1 MISNRPPRPK
11 GRRRRE
17 SGKETG
23 PVTEPSD
30 SELRQMAR
38 KLFGRDI
45 DAARIGAFR
54 ARLAHMTR
62 VKALLE
68 DWEGRLGESEP
79 VTVYRIPAPEGRE
92 P

>member
-1 MISNRPPRPK
+1 M
-11 GRRRRE
+11 
-17 SGKETG
+17 
-23 PVTEPSD
+23 TEPSD

-45 DAARIGAFR
+45 DAARIATFR
-54 ARLAHMTR
+54 ARLAHMAR
-62 VKALLE
+62 VKALIE

-79 VTVYRIPAPEGRE
+79 VTIYRAPAPEGRE

>member
-1 MISNRPPRPK
+1 M
-11 GRRRRE
+11 
-17 SGKETG
+17 
-23 PVTEPSD
+23 TEPSN
-30 SELRQMAR
+30 SELRQMAH

-45 DAARIGAFR
+45 DAARIATFR
-54 ARLAHMTR
+54 ARLVHMAR

-79 VTVYRIPAPEGRE
+79 VTVYRVRHPRAESRDGGPRAVTGDRE

>member
-1 MISNRPPRPK
+1 M
-11 GRRRRE
+11 
-17 SGKETG
+17 
-23 PVTEPSD
+23 TEPSD

-45 DAARIGAFR
+45 DAARIATFR
-54 ARLAHMTR
+54 GRLVHMAR

-79 VTVYRIPAPEGRE
+79 VTVYRVPVPGGRE

>member
-1 MISNRPPRPK
+1 M
-11 GRRRRE
+11 
-17 SGKETG
+17 
-23 PVTEPSD
+23 TEPSD
-30 SELRQMAR
+30 SELRRMAR

-45 DAARIGAFR
+45 DAARIAAFR
-54 ARLAHMTR
+54 GRLVHMAR

-79 VTVYRIPAPEGRE
+79 VTVYRVPAPAGRE

>member
-1 MISNRPPRPK
+1 M
-11 GRRRRE
+11 
-17 SGKETG
+17 
-23 PVTEPSD
+23 TEPSD

-45 DAARIGAFR
+45 DAARVATFR
-54 ARLAHMTR
+54 GRLVHMAR

-79 VTVYRIPAPEGRE
+79 VTVYRVPAPGSGTGGQE

>member
-1 MISNRPPRPK
+1 M
-11 GRRRRE
+11 
-17 SGKETG
+17 
-23 PVTEPSD
+23 TEPSD

-45 DAARIGAFR
+45 DAARIATFR
-54 ARLAHMTR
+54 MRLAHMAR
-62 VKALLE
+62 VKALLA

-79 VTVYRIPAPEGRE
+79 VTLYRVSAPGGRE

>member
-1 MISNRPPRPK
+1 M
-11 GRRRRE
+11 
-17 SGKETG
+17 
-23 PVTEPSD
+23 TEPSD

-45 DAARIGAFR
+45 DAARIATFR
-54 ARLAHMTR
+54 GHLVHMAR

-79 VTVYRIPAPEGRE
+79 VTVYRVPAPEGRE
-92 P
+92 PSRGSREP

>member
-1 MISNRPPRPK
+1 M
-11 GRRRRE
+11 
-17 SGKETG
+17 
-23 PVTEPSD
+23 TEPSD

-45 DAARIGAFR
+45 DAARVATFR
-54 ARLAHMTR
+54 GGLVHMAR

-79 VTVYRIPAPEGRE
+79 VTVYRVPAPEGRE

>member
-1 MISNRPPRPK
+1 M
-11 GRRRRE
+11 
-17 SGKETG
+17 
-23 PVTEPSD
+23 TEPSD

-45 DAARIGAFR
+45 DAARITTFR
-54 ARLAHMTR
+54 ARLALMAR

-79 VTVYRIPAPEGRE
+79 VTVYRVPAPEGRE

>member
-1 MISNRPPRPK
+1 MINNLPPTPM

-17 SGKETG
+17 RKERG
-23 PVTEPSD
+23 AVTEPSN

-45 DAARIGAFR
+45 DAARIATFR
-54 ARLAHMTR
+54 ARLVHMAR

-68 DWEGRLGESEP
+68 DWDGRLGESEP
-79 VTVYRIPAPEGRE
+79 VTVYRVPAPEGRE

>member
-1 MISNRPPRPK
+1 M
-11 GRRRRE
+11 
-17 SGKETG
+17 
-23 PVTEPSD
+23 TEPSD

-45 DAARIGAFR
+45 DAGRIATFR
-54 ARLAHMTR
+54 ARLVHMAR

-79 VTVYRIPAPEGRE
+79 VTIYRIPAPGGRE
-92 P
+92 S

>member
-1 MISNRPPRPK
+1 M
-11 GRRRRE
+11 
-17 SGKETG
+17 
-23 PVTEPSD
+23 TEPSD

-45 DAARIGAFR
+45 DAARIATFR
-54 ARLAHMTR
+54 TRLAHMAR
-62 VKALLE
+62 VKALIE

-79 VTVYRIPAPEGRE
+79 VAVYRVPATGGRE

>member
-1 MISNRPPRPK
+1 M
-11 GRRRRE
+11 
-17 SGKETG
+17 
-23 PVTEPSD
+23 TEPSD
-30 SELRQMAR
+30 SELQQMAR

-45 DAARIGAFR
+45 DAARIATIR
-54 ARLAHMTR
+54 ARLVHMMR

-79 VTVYRIPAPEGRE
+79 VTVYRVMALEGRE

>member
-1 MISNRPPRPK
+1 M
-11 GRRRRE
+11 
-17 SGKETG
+17 
-23 PVTEPSD
+23 TEPSD

-45 DAARIGAFR
+45 DAVRIATFR
-54 ARLAHMTR
+54 ARLAHMAR
-62 VKALLE
+62 VKALIE

-79 VTVYRIPAPEGRE
+79 VTVYQVPAPGTLE

>member
-1 MISNRPPRPK
+1 M
-11 GRRRRE
+11 
-17 SGKETG
+17 
-23 PVTEPSD
+23 TEPSD

-45 DAARIGAFR
+45 DAGRIATFR
-54 ARLAHMTR
+54 ARLVHMAR

-79 VTVYRIPAPEGRE
+79 VTVYRVPAPGAGTGGRE
-92 P
+92 S

>member
-1 MISNRPPRPK
+1 M
-11 GRRRRE
+11 
-17 SGKETG
+17 
-23 PVTEPSD
+23 TEPSD

-45 DAARIGAFR
+45 DAARIATFR
-54 ARLAHMTR
+54 TRLAHMAH

-79 VTVYRIPAPEGRE
+79 VTVYQVPAPGGRE

>member
-1 MISNRPPRPK
+1 M
-11 GRRRRE
+11 
-17 SGKETG
+17 
-23 PVTEPSD
+23 TEPSD

-45 DAARIGAFR
+45 DAARIATFR
-54 ARLAHMTR
+54 TRLVHMAR

-79 VTVYRIPAPEGRE
+79 VTVYQVPAPGGRE

>member
-1 MISNRPPRPK
+1 M
-11 GRRRRE
+11 
-17 SGKETG
+17 
-23 PVTEPSD
+23 TEPSD

-45 DAARIGAFR
+45 DAARIATFR
-54 ARLAHMTR
+54 ARLVHMAR

-68 DWEGRLGESEP
+68 DWEARLGESEP
-79 VTVYRIPAPEGRE
+79 VAVYRIPAPEGRE

>member
-1 MISNRPPRPK
+1 MT
-11 GRRRRE
+11 E
-17 SGKETG
+17 S
-23 PVTEPSD
+23 SD

-45 DAARIGAFR
+45 DAARVATFR
-54 ARLAHMTR
+54 ARLAHMAR

-79 VTVYRIPAPEGRE
+79 VTVYQVPAPGSGTRGRE

>member
-1 MISNRPPRPK
+1 M
-11 GRRRRE
+11 
-17 SGKETG
+17 
-23 PVTEPSD
+23 TEPSD

-45 DAARIGAFR
+45 DGIATFR
-54 ARLAHMTR
+54 ARLVHMAR

-79 VTVYRIPAPEGRE
+79 VSVYRVPAPEGRE